1 MARHMKD
8 PLAYPAAEARQQR
21 RPISKLVVAAML
33 AIFAA
38 LHPASAQDR
47 NQSNEL
53 YHIFDLKTAAPKRDM
68 IAAAGAGLKRNTSD
82 AQTMTP
88 IVMGTPP
95 ETPGRFTIR
104 NPLEGGASMG
114 GIAAMIPASQ
124 LAQFKQASCD
134 GAVWIA
140 NALRKVRGSQT
151 LRLTL
156 CLFPYQQG
164 YQLNVYG
171 IDVKEQGGG
180 ISARLGRAL
189 AEQVVGKPDGW
200 TEKTILD
207 VVREIRAKTG
217 ATVSYVE
224 GQPEIAGT
232 PWEVPA
238 AGVGGEGAK

>member
-1 MARHMKD
+1 MARHMEN
-8 PLAYPAAEARQQR
+8 PLAYPAAKACHSFH
-21 RPISKLVVAAML
+21 PSKMLAVVGML
-33 AIFAA
+33 AIFAVQN
-38 LHPASAQDR
+38 PAIAQDR

-68 IAAAGAGLKRNTSD
+68 IAAAGTGLKRNTSD

-200 TEKTILD
+200 MEKTILD